1 MTNSKCISRTLRLG
15 IVFMK
20 CWLFTVSFFRWRY
33 FCILCFLMYMSVTH
47 LLFFVKIKHLFV
59 CFPESTVYISFFST
73 GKLSKSIIGLN
84 SNSNQLLMKGG
95 NSLRIE
101 ISCRYITL
109 FWRLQTER
117 YFKRKR
123 DQTDILCP

>member
-20 CWLFTVSFFRWRY
+20 CWLFAVSFFRWRY
-33 FCILCFLMYMSVTH
+33 FCVLCLLMYMSVTH
-47 LLFFVKIKHLFV
+47 LVFFVKIKHLSV
-59 CFPESTVYISFFST
+59 CFPESTISFFST

-123 DQTDILCP
+123 DQTDTLCP